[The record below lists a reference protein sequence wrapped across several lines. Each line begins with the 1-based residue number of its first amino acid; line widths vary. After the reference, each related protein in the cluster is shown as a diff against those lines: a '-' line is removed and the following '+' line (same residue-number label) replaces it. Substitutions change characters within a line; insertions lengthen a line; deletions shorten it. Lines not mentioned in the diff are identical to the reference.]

1 MASLRLSEKT
11 PLVVQQIGFEEG
23 DVTPRLGFRIVTSG
37 TLSKITTTSTEQA
50 SSIEE
55 AASLTGGQGS
65 SHLQLLARVERTGVH
80 LAVDVGAELL
90 QGAVV
95 SESPPLDVDTHPPFV
110 SIQQL
115 NVPHVLHVAGV
126 GARPLEKQ
134 ACVTTLS

>member
-1 MASLRLSEKT
+1 MHS
-11 PLVVQQIGFEEG
+11 
-23 DVTPRLGFRIVTSG
+23 
-37 TLSKITTTSTEQA
+37 
-50 SSIEE
+50 
-55 AASLTGGQGS
+55 
-65 SHLQLLARVERTGVH
+65 QLLARVERTGVY

-134 ACVTTLS
+134 ARVTTPSWNYFESAVFKQNHISNTILGLAK